1 MNVICSLFKLWFLKS
16 IKKYYFIKYL
26 LFSFYIVYTNFRKI
40 AQSLVCKR
48 YDEILFRLISTFYFY
63 SIENG
68 VIFYEKE
75 IDTRLWNTLSIF
87 LKAKYSSKFMLYPK
101 HLQLSW
107 KLFQHP
113 LKLSIRM
120 CLHQTAIRE
129 EIILVVTWLHRSP
142 LKG

>member
-75 IDTRLWNTLSIF
+75 IDTRL
-87 LKAKYSSKFMLYPK
+87 
-101 HLQLSW
+101 
-107 KLFQHP
+107 
-113 LKLSIRM
+113 
-120 CLHQTAIRE
+120 
-129 EIILVVTWLHRSP
+129 
-142 LKG
+142 